1 MEGLDSLYQE
11 IVLDHYKSPRN
22 NHLLEGP
29 DLKAEGFNPFCGD
42 RVTLTA
48 KLDDDGL
55 VSEVGFIGEGCAI
68 SQSSASMMTE
78 AIKGGTVANASEM
91 VAVFKGMMQGKELS
105 LEQEESLGEL
115 AVLRGVREF
124 PIRIKCG
131 ASDLERAPRRH
142 SGKRQGLKHDVQR

>member
-11 IVLDHYKSPRN
+11 IVLDHYKNPRN
-22 NHLLEGP
+22 HSLLEEP

-42 RVTLTA
+42 RVVLTA
-48 KLDDDGL
+48 KLDDAGL
-55 VSEVGFIGEGCAI
+55 VSDVGFYGEGCAI

-78 AIKGGTVANASEM
+78 AIKGGTVADASEM

-105 LEQEESLGEL
+105 PDQEESLGEL

-124 PIRIKCG
+124 PIRIKC
-131 ASDLERAPRRH
+131 ALLTWSALQDAIAESAAR
-142 SGKRQGLKHDVQR
+142 

>member
-11 IVLDHYKSPRN
+11 IVLDHYKNPRN
-22 NHLLEGP
+22 HRLLEEH

-42 RVTLTA
+42 RVMLTA
-48 KLDDDGL
+48 KLDDAGL
-55 VSEVGFIGEGCAI
+55 VSEVGFSGEGCAI

-105 LEQEESLGEL
+105 PEQEESLGEL

-124 PIRIKCG
+124 PIRIKC
-131 ASDLERAPRRH
+131 ALLTWSALQDAIAESAA
-142 SGKRQGLKHDVQR
+142 D

>member
-1 MEGLDSLYQE
+1 MQMEGLDSLYQE

-22 NHLLEGP
+22 HHLLEEP

-42 RVTLTA
+42 RVALTA
-48 KLDDDGL
+48 KLDDEGL
-55 VSEVGFIGEGCAI
+55 VSDVGFNGEGCAI

-105 LEQEESLGEL
+105 PEQEESLGEL

-124 PIRIKCG
+124 PIRIKC
-131 ASDLERAPRRH
+131 ALLTWSALQDAIAESAA
-142 SGKRQGLKHDVQR
+142 D